1 MKKLLLLT
9 TLLLTISC
17 STESERGTEPCTSCV
32 EVIEYATDA
41 TDYSVW
47 NPTGEINPSDYPCSQ
62 DGYTEHLYGYLSG
75 TGNYVRVRKRVDC
88 E

>member
-1 MKKLLLLT
+1 MKKLILLLLT

-17 STESERGTEPCTSCV
+17 STELEKPCTSCV

-41 TDYSVW
+41 TEYSVW
-47 NPTGEINPSDYPCSQ
+47 NATGEVNPSDYPCSQ